1 MIKQFLTAVA
11 LGACC
16 TAGAMA
22 QTAATEGAM
31 ATAPRQLKK
40 MGVTLG
46 SLGNP
51 YFVALARGAETAAKQ
66 INPQAKVTVL
76 SADYDLNKQFSH
88 IDSFIVAGVDL
99 ILINAADARAIEP
112 AVRKAKKAGIV
123 VVAVDVAAA
132 GADATVQ
139 TDNIQA
145 GELACGFLAER
156 LKGRGNL
163 IIQNGPPVSAV
174 LDRVRGCKT
183 VLAKHPDI
191 RILSDDQDAKGSR
204 EGGLNVM
211 QLYLTR
217 FPKVDAVFTI
227 NDPQAVGAD
236 LAARQLNRRGIVIAS
251 VDGAPDI
258 EAALKSDTLVQAS
271 ASQDPWAIARTAVQ
285 LGVGMMNGQRPAKP
299 VMLLPSTLVTRANVH
314 DYKGW
319 AAPR

>member
-1 MIKQFLTAVA
+1 MPAA
-11 LGACC
+11 
-16 TAGAMA
+16 A
-22 QTAATEGAM
+22 QTPSQPAAQ
-31 ATAPRQLKK
+31 APQRQLKK
-40 MGVTLG
+40 VGVTLG

-51 YFVALARGAETAAKQ
+51 YFVALARGAEAAARQ
-66 INPQAKVTVL
+66 VNPDVKVTVL
-76 SADYDLNKQFSH
+76 SADYDLNKQFTH
-88 IDSFIVAGVDL
+88 IDSFIVARVDL

-112 AVRKAKKAGIV
+112 AVRKARKAGIV

-139 TDNIQA
+139 TDNTQA
-145 GELACGFLAER
+145 GELACGFIAER
-156 LKGRGNL
+156 LKGRGNV

-174 LDRVRGCKT
+174 LDRVKGCKA
-183 VLAKHPDI
+183 VLARHPDI

-236 LAARQLNRRGIVIAS
+236 LAARQLNRRGILIAS

-258 EAALKSDTLVQAS
+258 EAALKADTLVQAS

-285 LGVGMMNGQRPAKP
+285 LGVGMMNGQRPATP
-299 VMLLPSTLVTRANVH
+299 TVLLPSTLVTRANVGQ
-314 DYKGW
+314 YKGW
-319 AAPR
+319 ATPR